1 MGTGF
6 LDKHT
11 NMDETLRELLLE
23 IRNPKGA
30 GGGIGLSRLVQLEE
44 EKAER
49 DLNIVFWTYPA
60 TGETV
65 TLSAGKTILNF
76 EDGTITDTSG
86 AVTAMYHSL
95 RSEGKEFLRSLYVNS
110 DKAIKVQMDTYDE
123 IFVDEAKDFQGTYF
137 QFKKVTVTTTEDT
150 ELFMLACTNPE
161 AILTLVDKASEV
173 SGGSRL
179 VRGDIVVEEAGKT
192 AVTFKTDQV
201 LGTNKATLYLDLYP
215 AITHKFKINSIRFC
229 LKSDNG
235 SAYQLYLLEDDSD
248 PGAGSLDI
256 ELQKSH
262 VVYDSGAGMT
272 DDTHYIE
279 VGGGV
284 LPMEVNLGD
293 TAKLYYM
300 IDWVTAPADVKG
312 FITIRGE
319 KLS

>member
-11 NMDETLRELLLE
+11 NMDETLREVLREL
-23 IRNPKGA
+23 RNPQGP
-30 GGGIGLSRLVQLEE
+30 GGGVGVSRLVQLEE

-60 TGETV
+60 TGETI
-65 TLSAGKTILNF
+65 TLSAGRTVLNF

-86 AVTAMYHSL
+86 EVTALYHSL
-95 RSEGKEFLRSLYVNS
+95 RSEGKDFLRSLYVNS

-137 QFKKVTVTTTEDT
+137 QFKKVTITTTENT
-150 ELFMLACTNPE
+150 EVFLLACTNPE

-179 VRGDIVVEEAGKT
+179 VRGDIIVEEADKAT
-192 AVTFKTDQV
+192 TTFKTDQV
-201 LGTNKATLYLDLYP
+201 LGTNKATLYLNLYP
-215 AITHKFKINSIRFC
+215 TITHKFKINSIRFC
-229 LKSDNG
+229 LSPDNG
-235 SAYQLYLLEDDSD
+235 STYQLYLLENNSD
-248 PGAGSLDI
+248 PGGAILDI
-256 ELQKSH
+256 ELQKSE
-262 VVYDSGAGMT
+262 VVYDSGTGMT
-272 DDTHYIE
+272 DNTHYIE
-279 VGGGV
+279 IGGGV
-284 LPMEVNLGD
+284 LPMEVNLGN

-300 IDWVTAPADVKG
+300 IDWVTAPTDVKG